1 MKTTTF
7 LSKAEIHTDSIQFVT
22 FTISNNIF
30 AIDIQNVQ
38 GINRLV
44 EVTKLPNSLPFI
56 EGIINLRGNII
67 PLINLSKRLGF
78 DHNESEKQNHFIVVL
93 IKGILYGF
101 IVSLVERVIKIPKEL
116 IELPPPNSL
125 KIDSKYVEGIAKLD
139 DKLII
144 ILNLDNL
151 FSNLEY
157 DFFLIL

>member
-1 MKTTTF
+1 M
-7 LSKAEIHTDSIQFVT
+7 
-22 FTISNNIF
+22 
-30 AIDIQNVQ
+30 
-38 GINRLV
+38 V
-44 EVTKLPNSLPFI
+44 EVTKLPNSLPFV

-116 IELPPPNSL
+116 IEPPPPNSL

-144 ILNLDNL
+144 ILNLDN
-151 FSNLEY
+151 
-157 DFFLIL
+157 